1 MKKKR
6 PLRFVPARPE
16 DLAQPARGP
25 RAYVFYL
32 AIFLVTAAIAG
43 AIQLLPYTPYSTGQS
58 EESTSNYE
66 LARVIEVQSQNL
78 SDSEHQS
85 GIPVGTQTLRMEIL
99 SGSYSGQVPGG
110 EHMSTFNSVRP
121 RPGTRLSSSSDG
133 GGTAGTA
140 RVYKYSGNPGYTPS
154 CCCFSARSGRSA
166 AARALLSAASLI
178 YTLACVFL
186 IFLPLVLGDTGIWS
200 MILLVALVSCATMLL
215 IQGPGKKSVC
225 AMAGSICGV
234 VLSGLVLLAFGAL
247 MHLSGYHTEE
257 AESLLLISQTTG
269 LKVGELLFAGIL
281 IAALGAVMDTA
292 MSIVAAMSELH
303 AKLPGS
309 PCGSFQGGMN
319 VGKDMIGTKSNTLIL
334 AFPPAL
340 GFILLMC
347 PIRAL
352 QQLMNMNA
360 LAIEFVQA
368 FSGSLGLVLTVPLTA
383 AFTARLLVAK
393 K

>member
-1 MKKKR
+1 
-6 PLRFVPARPE
+6 
-16 DLAQPARGP
+16 
-25 RAYVFYL
+25 
-32 AIFLVTAAIAG
+32 
-43 AIQLLPYTPYSTGQS
+43 
-58 EESTSNYE
+58 
-66 LARVIEVQSQNL
+66 
-78 SDSEHQS
+78 
-85 GIPVGTQTLRMEIL
+85 VGTQTLRMEIL
-99 SGSYSGQVPGG
+99 SGSYSGQVLQV
-110 EHMSTFNSVRP
+110 ENYLSTFNSVKAA
-121 RPGTRLSSSSDG
+121 
-133 GGTAGTA
+133 AGDTLIVIVETVEGQQVQA
-140 RVYKYSGNPGYTPS
+140 RVYNYYREPWIYALVLLFFGALWAVG
-154 CCCFSARSGRSA
+154 GRKG
-166 AARALLSAASLI
+166 LLSAASLI

-186 IFLPLVLGDTGIWS
+186 IFLPLVLRGYSAIWS

-303 AKLPGS
+303 AKLPGITMREL
-309 PCGSFQGGMN
+309 FKAGMN
-319 VGKDMIGTKSNTLIL
+319 VGKDMIGTMSNTLIL
-334 AFPPAL
+334 AFTGTAL
-340 GFILLMC
+340 GFILLMVSYSV
-347 PIRAL
+347 PYN
-352 QQLMNMNA
+352 QLMNMNA
-360 LAIEFVQA
+360 MAIEFVQA